1 MLQVTAPR
9 ARADWAAACV
19 RVVCRLAL
27 LGSVLLSALPSREA
41 RADDGTTARD
51 LVAVLGADA
60 AHATLL
66 AEPVGRARE
75 AIERATRLR
84 ESGDELRAK
93 AADGLAL
100 EWAETARDLARAADA
115 ERAAADRR
123 HEAIAKQAQV
133 ERARALVEAEL
144 AHVGRLRKEIED
156 AGAPGAPRGAD
167 AERAAVE
174 VHDGQAHKPSAKKAI
189 KKPTAETAPEVGDK
203 P

>member
-1 MLQVTAPR
+1 
-9 ARADWAAACV
+9 V
-19 RVVCRLAL
+19 RRVPSFLLVGLVSGALGALA
-27 LGSVLLSALPSREA
+27 SREA
-41 RADDGTTARD
+41 RADDGTIARD
-51 LVAVLGADA
+51 LVALLGADT

-84 ESGDELRAK
+84 ESGDEPRAK

-123 HEAIAKQAQV
+123 HEAMAKQAQV

-144 AHVGRLRKEIED
+144 AQVGRLRKELED
-156 AGAPGAPRGAD
+156 ASAPGGPRGAD

-174 VHDGQAHKPSAKKAI
+174 VHEGQAHKPPAKKAV
-189 KKPTAETAPEVGDK
+189 KKPAAEPSPEPGDK

>member
-1 MLQVTAPR
+1 MLR
-9 ARADWAAACV
+9 L
-19 RVVCRLAL
+19 VCPLVL
-27 LGSVLLSALPSREA
+27 LVIGVLSALASREA

-51 LVAVLGADA
+51 LVALLGADT
-60 AHATLL
+60 AHATVL

-84 ESGDELRAK
+84 DSGDEPRAK

-123 HEAIAKQAQV
+123 HEAMTKQAQV
-133 ERARALVEAEL
+133 ERARALIEAEL
-144 AHVGRLRKEIED
+144 AHVGRLRKELED
-156 AGAPGAPRGAD
+156 AGAPGGQRGAD
-167 AERAAVE
+167 TERTAVE
-174 VHDGQAHKPSAKKAI
+174 VHEGQAHKPPAKKAV
-189 KKPTAETAPEVGDK
+189 KKPAAEASAEPGDK